1 MKNKIRVALVGVGNC
16 ASALIQGV
24 EYYRNSTAEPV
35 GAVSMLG
42 DYAIRDIDFVVG
54 FDVNKDKIGKSLNEA
69 IFIEP
74 NCAEF
79 LCKPENALGAVYK
92 GPVLDG
98 LDSNIAQH
106 VPVDESQ
113 DVVDVEQIIKD
124 NAVDILIIL
133 LPTGSQK
140 AAEYYATTAIKA
152 GCGVLNGMPADI
164 ANNDTITGLAKE
176 HSVPLIGD
184 DVKSQVG
191 ATIIH
196 RALTNL
202 FPMRN
207 AIMDRTIQ
215 LDWGG
220 DMDFCNLMSN
230 QRYETGG
237 KRRSKTESV
246 IEGLPNKDNVEVQV
260 SAVDYIPFL
269 KNQKEA
275 YMRLEGRIFGEKNV
289 RIDVTLQVQDA
300 YNSAGILVDALRVL
314 MIAKERKIGGV
325 LMSASSM
332 FNKRPPEQLS
342 DVVARERLNQFIS
355 GERDL

>member
-1 MKNKIRVALVGVGNC
+1 MKKIRVALAGVGNC

-24 EYYRNSTAEPV
+24 EYYRNSDNEPV
-35 GAVSMLG
+35 GVAPSVG
-42 DYAIRDIDFVVG
+42 KYAISDIEFVLG
-54 FDVNKDKIGKSLNEA
+54 FDVHKDKIGKSLSEA
-69 IFIEP
+69 IFVKP

-79 LCKPENALGAVYK
+79 LYKSVQEFGMVYK
-92 GPVLDG
+92 GHVLDG
-98 LDSNIAQH
+98 LDSNISQH

-113 DVVDVEQIIKD
+113 SPEDVTEILKEHSVDV
-124 NAVDILIIL
+124 LIIL

-140 AAEYYATTAIKA
+140 AAEHYAGAAIEA
-152 GCGVLNGMPADI
+152 GCGVVNGMPADI
-164 ANNDTITGLAKE
+164 ANNDTLVAYATKNV
-176 HSVPLIGD
+176 VPIIGD
-184 DVKSQVG
+184 DIKSQIG

-207 AIMDRTIQ
+207 ASMDRTIQ

-220 DMDFCNLMSN
+220 DMDFCNLTSN

-246 IEGLPNKDNVEVQV
+246 IEGLPNKDSVEAQI

-269 KNQKEA
+269 ENQKEA
-275 YMRLEGRIFGEKNV
+275 YTRLEGRIFGGKKV
-289 RIDVTLQVQDA
+289 RVDVMLQVQDA

-314 MIAKERKIGGV
+314 MIAKDRKIGGV
-325 LMSASSM
+325 IDSASSM
-332 FNKRPPEQLS
+332 FNKRPPKQLP
-342 DVVARERLNQFIS
+342 DVIARKQLDDFIA
-355 GERDL
+355 DD